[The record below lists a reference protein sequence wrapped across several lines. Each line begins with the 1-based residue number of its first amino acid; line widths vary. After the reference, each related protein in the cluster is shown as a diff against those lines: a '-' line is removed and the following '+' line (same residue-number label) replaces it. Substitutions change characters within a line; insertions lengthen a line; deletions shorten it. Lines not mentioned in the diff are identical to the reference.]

1 MTLPTR
7 SDRSQLVF
15 SHDTETVLQAA
26 AALVNTEPEASRSGS
41 DELTRIEDVTAF
53 FTGFAYTG
61 ALERTTA
68 ELERIRALRGE
79 LRAFFTESRD
89 EVAEHVNRVLA
100 EAHALPRL
108 VRHDG
113 IDWHLHAVPSDAPFD
128 VRIRVETAMTMSDLV
143 RMDELGR
150 LKECAA
156 DDCTAVVVDLSRN
169 RSKRFCDVGNCG
181 NRANVTAYRARKA
194 AAAG

>member
-1 MTLPTR
+1 
-7 SDRSQLVF
+7 VF
-15 SHDTETVLQAA
+15 SPDTESVLQAA
-26 AALVNTEPEASRSGS
+26 AALINTEPDASRSGA
-41 DELTRIEDVTAF
+41 DELTGTDDVAAF
-53 FTGFAYTG
+53 FTGWAYSG
-61 ALERTTA
+61 ALRRSA
-68 ELERIRALRGE
+68 DELEALRELRTE

-100 EAHALPRL
+100 EAQALPRL

-113 IDWHLHAVPSDAPFD
+113 VDWHLHAVPSDAPFD
-128 VRIRVETAMTMSDLV
+128 VRVRVETAMALV
-143 RMDELGR
+143 DVVRADELGR

-181 NRANVTAYRARKA
+181 NRANVTAYRARR
-194 AAAG
+194 AAAGS